1 MPTTTRNIS
10 LKELRTFCVA
20 AELESF
26 RAAAEQ
32 LFLTASAVS
41 HQIKSLESEL
51 GKKLFERGS
60 RSIALTPAGELL
72 YADVYPLIH
81 QLDDVASKHRAD
93 ATRVRLK
100 ISVQPFFASEMFV
113 PRLPDFRALHPDI
126 DISVDTSDESSQ
138 KHPAA
143 ADVSIR
149 IFKSPPV
156 SLAAERLF
164 PLTLAP
170 AASPEFYDRTRVVGN
185 RITSDFPIIIHESRP
200 HAWRRWERASGLSLP
215 RHAPTIRL
223 DSMIAVV
230 RAAERG
236 VGAALVP
243 MGLSDG
249 WFQSSSL
256 VHLFETELPT
266 DEAFFVVYDRDHRD
280 IDNVHRFRDWVLD
293 TFGSAA

>member
-1 MPTTTRNIS
+1 MTRNIS
-10 LKELRTFCVA
+10 IKGLRTFCVA

-60 RSIALTPAGELL
+60 RSITLTADGELL
-72 YADVYPLIH
+72 YADIYPLLR
-81 QLDDVASKHRAD
+81 QLDDVANRHRSD
-93 ATRVRLK
+93 TTRTRLK
-100 ISVQPFFASEMFV
+100 ISVQPFFASEVFV
-113 PRLPDFRALHPDI
+113 PRLKHFQALHPDI
-126 DISVDTSDESSQ
+126 DIAVDTSDESSE
-138 KHPAA
+138 KHPTTS
-143 ADVSIR
+143 DVSIR
-149 IFKSPPV
+149 VFKSPPKN
-156 SLAAERLF
+156 LACERLF

-170 AASPEFYDRTRVVGN
+170 AASPEFYDRTKVVGN

-200 HAWRRWERASGLSLP
+200 HAWRQWERASGVSLP
-215 RHAPTIRL
+215 RNAPTTRL

-236 VGAALVP
+236 LGAALVP
-243 MGLSDG
+243 LRLSDA

-256 VHLFETELPT
+256 VHLFDTELPT
-266 DEAFFVVYDRDHRD
+266 DDAFYVVHDRDHED
-280 IDNVHRFRDWVLD
+280 LPTLKLFRDWAVAE
-293 TFGSAA
+293 FGEAA